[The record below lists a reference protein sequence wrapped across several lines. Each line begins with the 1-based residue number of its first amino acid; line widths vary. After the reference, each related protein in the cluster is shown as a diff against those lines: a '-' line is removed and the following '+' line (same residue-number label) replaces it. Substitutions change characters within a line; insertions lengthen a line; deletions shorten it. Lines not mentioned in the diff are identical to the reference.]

1 MDELEKNAMEP
12 AAQPA
17 EPLPDAAVPAE
28 AAAAAEETAAAAEA
42 EIAAEAEEIAVEAEE
57 VAAEA
62 EEIAVEAEEA
72 VADAIDAAP
81 ADDTVPADEAPDA
94 PVTME
99 DELVQE
105 LEGIRDMLQQE
116 LNKAGDEP
124 LIQELD
130 EIAAEEAAPEEIPEE
145 ERCQC
150 CGEKRRDT
158 SFGEDYPYCADCRA
172 VMKASPLRLP
182 AVLMLIL
189 TFVLAAASLYF
200 TSLYILDYST
210 LIEGET
216 HFEARELTDAAALL
230 SSYVSQKQGA
240 ELAGPTDFADA
251 YSITAVKHL
260 AETFNQ
266 MGYLGDANEI
276 LTTYLGEKALQRPW
290 NKKYRAITEDY
301 AALKDTS
308 TAINAIMQDV
318 LYYGATDIDYEERDE
333 QLQALL
339 AEQNEDGSP
348 KYNAAFVEFYRYVLL
363 DLQEAKPEAM
373 LEQLQTVQNLDGN
386 EHQWM
391 YLPTMADLASK
402 LGDEQLTKQ
411 YADACLAINTQE
423 ATAYKAMA
431 NVYRFRDEPDAEKI
445 LAVAKK
451 AESHLTGGSIV
462 PTYQELYAIGYLL
475 QDDYEKAMQAM
486 EAYMNYTNSST
497 GYPAYS
503 VSSCNLYAL
512 CSVLCENQEGYDEMA
527 SVFASAGME
536 PSALIQQYQD
546 GTITLTELLQD
557 DGGDF

>member
-1 MDELEKNAMEP
+1 MDELEKNVMEP
-12 AAQPA
+12 EAQPA
-17 EPLPDAAVPAE
+17 EPLPDAAE
-28 AAAAAEETAAAAEA
+28 AEA
-42 EIAAEAEEIAVEAEE
+42 EIAAEAEEVAV
-57 VAAEA
+57 EA

-72 VADAIDAAP
+72 AAEAEEAVADAIDAVQ
-81 ADDTVPADEAPDA
+81 ADDTLPTDEAPDA
-94 PVTME
+94 PATME

-105 LEGIRDMLQQE
+105 LEGIRDLLQQE
-116 LNKAGDEP
+116 LDKAGDEP

-130 EIAAEEAAPEEIPEE
+130 EIAAEEDAPEEIPEE

-189 TFVLAAASLYF
+189 MFIVAGASLYF
-200 TSLYILDYST
+200 TSLYTLDYST

-216 HFEARELTDAAALL
+216 HFETRELTDAAALL
-230 SSYVSQKQGA
+230 SSYMSQKQGA

-260 AETFNQ
+260 AETFTE

-276 LTTYLGEKALQRPW
+276 LTTYLGEKALH
-290 NKKYRAITEDY
+290 AITEDY

-308 TAINAIMQDV
+308 TAINEIMQDV
-318 LYYGATDIDYEERDE
+318 LYYGVTDIDYEERDE
-333 QLQALL
+333 QLQSLL

-363 DLQEAKPEAM
+363 DLQESKPEAM

-402 LGDEQLTKQ
+402 IGDEALTKE
-411 YADACLAINTQE
+411 YADACLAINSQE

-431 NVYRFRDEPDAEKI
+431 NVYRFKDEPDAEKI
-445 LAVAKK
+445 LEVAKD

-527 SVFASAGME
+527 SVFATAGME
-536 PSALIQQYQD
+536 PSALIKQYQD
-546 GTITLTELLQD
+546 GKITLTELLQD

>member
-1 MDELEKNAMEP
+1 MDELEKNVMEP
-12 AAQPA
+12 EAQPA
-17 EPLPDAAVPAE
+17 EPLPDAAE
-28 AAAAAEETAAAAEA
+28 AEA
-42 EIAAEAEEIAVEAEE
+42 EIAAEAEEVAV
-57 VAAEA
+57 EA

-72 VADAIDAAP
+72 AAEAEEAVADAIDAVQ
-81 ADDTVPADEAPDA
+81 ADDTLPADEAPDA
-94 PVTME
+94 PATME

-105 LEGIRDMLQQE
+105 LEGIRDLLQQE
-116 LNKAGDEP
+116 LDKAGDEP

-189 TFVLAAASLYF
+189 MFIVAGASLYF
-200 TSLYILDYST
+200 TSLYTLDYST

-216 HFEARELTDAAALL
+216 HFETRELTDAAALL
-230 SSYVSQKQGA
+230 SSYMSQKQGA

-260 AETFNQ
+260 AETFTE

-290 NKKYRAITEDY
+290 NKKYLAITEDY

-308 TAINAIMQDV
+308 TAINEIMQDV
-318 LYYGATDIDYEERDE
+318 LYYGVTDIDYEERDE
-333 QLQALL
+333 QLQSLL

-363 DLQEAKPEAM
+363 DLQESKPEAM

-391 YLPTMADLASK
+391 YLPTK
-402 LGDEQLTKQ
+402 E
-411 YADACLAINTQE
+411 YADACLAINSQE

-431 NVYRFRDEPDAEKI
+431 NVYRFKDEPDAEKI
-445 LAVAKK
+445 LEVAKD

-527 SVFASAGME
+527 SVFATAGME
-536 PSALIQQYQD
+536 PSALIKQYQD
-546 GTITLTELLQD
+546 GKITLTELLQD

>member
-1 MDELEKNAMEP
+1 MDELEKNVMEP
-12 AAQPA
+12 EAQPA
-17 EPLPDAAVPAE
+17 EPLPDAAE
-28 AAAAAEETAAAAEA
+28 AEA
-42 EIAAEAEEIAVEAEE
+42 EIAAEAEEVAV
-57 VAAEA
+57 EA

-72 VADAIDAAP
+72 AAEAEEAVADAIDAVQ
-81 ADDTVPADEAPDA
+81 ADDTLPTDEAPDA
-94 PVTME
+94 PATME

-105 LEGIRDMLQQE
+105 LEGIRDLLQQE
-116 LNKAGDEP
+116 LDKAGDEP

-130 EIAAEEAAPEEIPEE
+130 EIAAEEDAPEEIPEE

-189 TFVLAAASLYF
+189 MFIVAGASLYF
-200 TSLYILDYST
+200 TSLYTLDYST

-216 HFEARELTDAAALL
+216 HFETRELTDAAALL
-230 SSYVSQKQGA
+230 SSYMSQKQGA

-260 AETFNQ
+260 AETFTE

-290 NKKYRAITEDY
+290 NKKYLAITEDY

-308 TAINAIMQDV
+308 TAINEIMQDV
-318 LYYGATDIDYEERDE
+318 LYYGVTDIDYEERDE
-333 QLQALL
+333 QLQSLL

-363 DLQEAKPEAM
+363 DLQESKPEAM

-402 LGDEQLTKQ
+402 IGDEALTKQ
-411 YADACLAINTQE
+411 YADACLAINSQE

-431 NVYRFRDEPDAEKI
+431 NVYRFKDEPDAEKI
-445 LAVAKK
+445 LEVAKD

-527 SVFASAGME
+527 SVFATAGME
-536 PSALIQQYQD
+536 PSALIKQYQD
-546 GTITLTELLQD
+546 GKITLTELLQD